1 MAGMKAVLAFALL
14 SSTAALELAHVA
26 GKANGTA
33 NATLPMTFKV
43 YVEGQPVLGDG
54 AGTGALKVCSNFPDF
69 MVSHPMKPEIKVCGT
84 GIKMTVFLLGRCG
97 VMSSGRALASSGMA
111 KQWVVGACDKGLPGD
126 TCKSFSP
133 STDKRF
139 GAAQSYK
146 IEQC

>member
-1 MAGMKAVLAFALL
+1 MKAALFVAL
-14 SSTAALELAHVA
+14 VGAAASAAVA
-26 GKANGTA
+26 GKNNATA

-54 AGTGALKVCSNFPDF
+54 AGTGALKQCNNFPDF
-69 MVSHPMKPEIKVCGT
+69 MVSHPMKPEVKVCGT
-84 GIKMTVFLLGRCG
+84 GINMTVFLLVRCG

-126 TCKSFSP
+126 TCKTFSP